1 MGNRGVDR
9 HIGSRWPK
17 DFPNTNPGR
26 SRTMSS
32 KLMLSL
38 AAVFALSAAASA
50 PARADPMPSGEGREV
65 TQSQHDDLGGRMTR
79 WEMVAMVVTLSGGA
93 GAGPIA
99 KRAPLQLSFALRQI
113 EPAEAAANPVW
124 HVRARWEVGPG
135 ADAHAFVAEL
145 EGAVDWKAGTA
156 HLSGVITS
164 GWKKGTWMEA
174 EVRFVEGDAQ
184 GTLHLVVKSQDVV

>member
-1 MGNRGVDR
+1 
-9 HIGSRWPK
+9 
-17 DFPNTNPGR
+17 
-26 SRTMSS
+26 MSS

-38 AAVFALSAAASA
+38 PAAFALSAVASA
-50 PARADPMPSGEGREV
+50 PARADRMPSGEGREV

-79 WEMVAMVVTLSGGA
+79 WEMVATLSGGA

-99 KRAPLQLSFALRQI
+99 KRAPLQLSFATKFAGVDAEQCSIWEGRLSGSDGGRLRFALRQI
-113 EPAEAAANPVW
+113 EPPEAAANPVW
-124 HVRARWEVGPG
+124 HVRAHWEVGPG

-164 GWKKGTWMEA
+164 GWMKGTWMEA

-184 GTLHLVVKSQDVV
+184 GTLHLVQSRT

>member
-1 MGNRGVDR
+1 
-9 HIGSRWPK
+9 
-17 DFPNTNPGR
+17 
-26 SRTMSS
+26 MSS

-38 AAVFALSAAASA
+38 AAAFALSAAASA

-79 WEMVAMVVTLSGGA
+79 WEMVAMVATLSGGA

-99 KRAPLQLSFALRQI
+99 KRAPLQLSFATKFAGVDAEQCSIWEGRLSGSDGGQLRFALRQI
-113 EPAEAAANPVW
+113 EPPEAAANPVW
-124 HVRARWEVGPG
+124 HVRAHWEVGPG
-135 ADAHAFVAEL
+135 ADGHAFVAEL

-164 GWKKGTWMEA
+164 GWMKGTWMEA

-184 GTLHLVVKSQDVV
+184 GTLHLVQSRT